1 MFWIFMIVLII
12 MWYLNDIREAG
23 GLKGIWNGRGNYSN
37 KETTLSEEE
46 LSKLKE
52 EVKSDLYKE
61 LYGKL
66 SEDLEGSLLT
76 KLNREDN
83 KIKENK
89 IEDKLE
95 TKEEI

>member
-23 GLKGIWNGRGNYSN
+23 GLKGIWNGRGTYSN

-52 EVKSDLYKE
+52 DVKSDLYKE

-76 KLNREDN
+76 KL
-83 KIKENK
+83 KIEENK
-89 IEDKLE
+89 IEENKLEDKLE

>member
-1 MFWIFMIVLII
+1 MIWVFMIVVII
-12 MWYLNDIREAG
+12 VWYLNEIKDTG
-23 GLKGIWNGRGNYSN
+23 GLKGIWNGRGTYSN

-66 SEDLEGSLLT
+66 SEDLEASLLT

-89 IEDKLE
+89 IEDKVE

>member
-1 MFWIFMIVLII
+1 MFWIFMIVLVI

-23 GLKGIWNGRGNYSN
+23 GLKGIWNGREIYSN

-52 EVKSDLYKE
+52 DVKSDLYKE

-76 KLNREDN
+76 KLNREE
-83 KIKENK
+83 IKEDNV
-89 IEDKLE
+89 E

>member
-1 MFWIFMIVLII
+1 MFWVFMIVVVI

-23 GLKGIWNGRGNYSN
+23 GLKGIWNGREIYSN
-37 KETTLSEEE
+37 KEATLSEEE

-66 SEDLEGSLLT
+66 SEDLEASLLT
-76 KLNREDN
+76 KINREE
-83 KIKENK
+83 IKEDNV
-89 IEDKLE
+89 E

>member
-1 MFWIFMIVLII
+1 MFWVFMIVVVI
-12 MWYLNDIREAG
+12 MWYLTDIREAG
-23 GLKGIWNGRGNYSN
+23 GLKGIWNGRGTYSN
-37 KETTLSEEE
+37 KETTLTEEE

-52 EVKSDLYKE
+52 DVKSDLYKE

-66 SEDLEGSLLT
+66 SEDLEASLLT

-83 KIKENK
+83 KIEENK